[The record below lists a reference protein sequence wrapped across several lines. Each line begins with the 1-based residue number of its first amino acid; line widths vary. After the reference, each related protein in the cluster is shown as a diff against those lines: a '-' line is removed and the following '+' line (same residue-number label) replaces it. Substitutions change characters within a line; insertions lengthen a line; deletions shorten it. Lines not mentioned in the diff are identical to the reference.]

1 MRTIK
6 FRGKSV
12 DYGTWRYGSLI
23 IHEDG
28 SMAITGGANE
38 FSSQLWSS
46 QVHPKSVGQWT
57 GMVDKNGVEIY
68 EGDVVESCS
77 ELVRMYDA
85 KPTGEIV
92 TSRSEIVWN
101 DFSWAKKEIYDSRWT
116 RSWSNYGNVYN
127 LVVNTLSTYYEI
139 VGNVVDNP
147 ELMEVE

>member
-46 QVHPKSVGQWT
+46 QVHPESVGQWT
-57 GMVDKNGVEIY
+57 GLVDKNGKEIY
-68 EGDVVESCS
+68 ENDILRCVSRLDMAHMIVLFEEGEF
-77 ELVRMYDA
+77 RMVLCED
-85 KPTGEIV
+85 
-92 TSRSEIVWN
+92 
-101 DFSWAKKEIYDSRWT
+101 YDSYTTGMGFYALRCFEKEVI
-116 RSWSNYGNVYN
+116 GNIHD
-127 LVVNTLSTYYEI
+127 S
-139 VGNVVDNP
+139 P

>member
-46 QVHPKSVGQWT
+46 QVHPESVGQWT
-57 GMVDKNGVEIY
+57 GKFDINGIEIY
-68 EGDVVESCS
+68 KGDIVNSGHLKSDEWIPSIAVIEWDDEFSMFYQSLKGINKGLTQLMDTPC
-77 ELVRMYDA
+77 
-85 KPTGEIV
+85 EI
-92 TSRSEIVWN
+92 IGN
-101 DFSWAKKEIYDSRWT
+101 IIDS
-116 RSWSNYGNVYN
+116 
-127 LVVNTLSTYYEI
+127 
-139 VGNVVDNP
+139 P
-147 ELMEVE
+147 ELMEVKW

>member
-46 QVHPKSVGQWT
+46 QVHPESVGQWT
-57 GMVDKNGVEIY
+57 GLVDRYGKEIF
-68 EGDVVESCS
+68 EGDVLRCS
-77 ELVRMYDA
+77 D
-85 KPTGEIV
+85 GEILGV
-92 TSRSEIVWN
+92 EFDKRTAQ
-101 DFSWAKKEIYDSRWT
+101 FTAKTRWLWT
-116 RSWSNYGNVYN
+116 MIDVCEVIGNVF
-127 LVVNTLSTYYEI
+127 
-139 VGNVVDNP
+139 DNGG
-147 ELMEVE
+147 LYDR